1 MKKALMIGVF
11 FAFAASAHAQVGL
24 YGSLNNTQALSD
36 SGGLNGMR
44 GINATDG
51 GSLSGIPHAAS
62 PSTANVSDTNPG
74 EFIPSHFEGYAD
86 AVSEAKALANR
97 RPMTVA
103 EMARAA
109 QADKKAAEGKKVM
122 VLEQGS
128 DGKLVILEPTASA
141 ATAAAAVTAPAANS
155 DAASVPVATTRPA
168 TEEKK

>member
-11 FAFAASAHAQVGL
+11 FAFAASAHAQVGM
-24 YGSLNNTQALSD
+24 YGSLNNTQGLSD

-44 GINATDG
+44 GINATDS
-51 GSLSGIPHAAS
+51 GSSSGIPHASS

-86 AVSEAKALANR
+86 AVSDAKALANR

-109 QADKKAAEGKKVM
+109 QADKKAADGKRVM

-128 DGKLVILEPTASA
+128 DGKLVILEPTANTA
-141 ATAAAAVTAPAANS
+141 ATAPTATATTSEAAPAL
-155 DAASVPVATTRPA
+155 ATTTTA
-168 TEEKK
+168 STEEKK